1 MLSKVS
7 KENLIKKLIL
17 RMSAVKNTQMPL
29 VSPEK
34 VAKKSPEKKKRG
46 PKKKVL
52 KEEAKPME
60 ELCDGQVAVEK
71 EEVVEKEAVVEKEVA
86 TKKRAATLSAKHNKF
101 IMYSFYLIKKMKES
115 DESIDTDALMRL
127 AQVFGSVESQ
137 TKLVEE
143 FLSSDKEV
151 KASIKDVKKTEK
163 EAQKAFAKTEKKF
176 IAKVNRTKFVNVN
189 RNDTGDI
196 LSVIFG
202 KGAKAE
208 TVSDT
213 SLLSSSLVLD
223 AIKTKLSPTQDL
235 VAQIVSAANNN
246 NNDNDNDNDLHD
258 ITVQPFRFQNTD
270 YLIDKNNLLYHPTL
284 HTLSL
289 IHI

>member
-7 KENLIKKLIL
+7 KENLVKKLIL

-52 KEEAKPME
+52 KEE
-60 ELCDGQVAVEK
+60 VVEK
-71 EEVVEKEAVVEKEVA
+71 EEVEVNEEVEAKEVA
-86 TKKRAATLSAKHNKF
+86 VKEPATEKKRAATLSAKHNKF
-101 IMYSFYLIKKMKES
+101 IMYSFYLIKKMKEV

-127 AQVFGSVESQ
+127 AQVFGSTETQ
-137 TKLVEE
+137 TKLVED
-143 FLSSDKEV
+143 FLSSEKEV

-223 AIKTKLSPTQDL
+223 AINTKLSPTQDL

-246 NNDNDNDNDLHD
+246 NDSNLHD
-258 ITVQPFRFQNTD
+258 ITVQPFRFQDTD
-270 YLIDKNNLLYHPTL
+270 YLIDNNNLLYHPTL
-284 HTLSL
+284 HTHIATFHNNTQSITL
-289 IHI
+289 I

>member
-7 KENLIKKLIL
+7 KENLVKKLIL

-52 KEEAKPME
+52 KEEM
-60 ELCDGQVAVEK
+60 VEK
-71 EEVVEKEAVVEKEVA
+71 EEVEVNEEVEAKEVA
-86 TKKRAATLSAKHNKF
+86 VKEPVGEKKRAATLSAKHNKF
-101 IMYSFYLIKKMKES
+101 IMYSFYLIKKMKEV

-127 AQVFGSVESQ
+127 AQVFGSTETQ
-137 TKLVEE
+137 TKLVED
-143 FLSSDKEV
+143 FLSSEKEV

-223 AIKTKLSPTQDL
+223 AINTKLSPTQDL

-246 NNDNDNDNDLHD
+246 NDSNLHD
-258 ITVQPFRFQNTD
+258 ITVQPFRFQDTD
-270 YLIDKNNLLYHPTL
+270 YLIDNNNLLYHPTL
-284 HTLSL
+284 HTHIATFHKNTQSITL
-289 IHI
+289 I